1 MSKKRLFIPLAAFS
15 LLLTSLIACNGGN
28 NSKESQKP
36 EESSIPPASETS
48 SAASSSESKSSSS
61 TPDVKPHVHAFGDT
75 PASTVKNSDAKDVS
89 LYRCTADDNG
99 KLMTIAF
106 KDFSEKSDDFDSAA
120 NASKYGEVASSIW
133 DDAYMLAKSSNTTIS
148 WKVSVD
154 KAITGAK
161 LEFGINSTYDSHG
174 DTDVSGKFQ
183 VKVNDGEFAAWE
195 ATGTYSSIGLSP
207 AQRTYVVF
215 KTINLAAGENVI
227 TLKQANQSNRLI
239 FGGDVKISYEGDAVP
254 VAEQFAGYNVSFA
267 LQHCSVLVYESG
279 QDYSVDPVTPEN
291 NVTKARDELGHIVA
305 YTGDPNALEPQVNFK
320 IVPEAGYEVD
330 TTCITVS
337 GVQGTN
343 WNSLKDVAGTETT
356 IGEGDNAQKVVAEN
370 TFRVTKIRSNI
381 TITVN
386 AVAEGTLKE
395 GYVVTFNLQHCT
407 VKVYTNKKFDE
418 EDTATPYMSRAKGK
432 KAPYP
437 YCKGENAQFSFEVIP
452 EEGYEFVHGLTL
464 TEGECEADDCPF
476 IAPNGYNKIK
486 VTDNVKFNLTKVSR
500 NLTITITCTQVQAG
514 E

>member
-1 MSKKRLFIPLAAFS
+1 MSKKRFFIPLAAFS
-15 LLLTSLIACNGGN
+15 LLLTSLVACNGGN

-36 EESSIPPASETS
+36 EESSIPPVSETS

-183 VKVNDGEFAAWE
+183 VKVNDGEFAAWD

-279 QDYSVDPVTPEN
+279 QDYSVDPVTPAN
-291 NVTKARDELGHIVA
+291 NVTKARDEEGNIVA
-305 YTGDPNALEPQVNFK
+305 YTGEANALEPQVNFK

-337 GVQGTN
+337 GTQGVN
-343 WNSLKDVAGTETT
+343 WNSLKDASGTETT
-356 IGEGDNAQKVVAEN
+356 IGEEKVVSEN
-370 TFRVTKIRSNI
+370 TFRVTKIRSNL

-395 GYVVTFNLQHCT
+395 GYTVTFDLEHCT
-407 VKVYTNKKFDE
+407 VKVYTAKDFAE
-418 EDTATPYMSRAKGK
+418 EDTATPYMSRNK
-432 KAPYP
+432 KAKKGVYA
-437 YCKGENAQFSFEVIP
+437 YDKGENAQFSFIVTP
-452 EEGYEFVHGLTL
+452 EEGYEFAHGLS
-464 TEGECEADDCPF
+464 GEVEADDCSF
-476 IAPNGYNKIK
+476 IAPNGYNK
-486 VTDNVKFNLTKVSR
+486 VKITGDKNLQFNLTKVSR
-500 NLTITITCTQVQAG
+500 NLTITIHCTAVQPAA
-514 E
+514 